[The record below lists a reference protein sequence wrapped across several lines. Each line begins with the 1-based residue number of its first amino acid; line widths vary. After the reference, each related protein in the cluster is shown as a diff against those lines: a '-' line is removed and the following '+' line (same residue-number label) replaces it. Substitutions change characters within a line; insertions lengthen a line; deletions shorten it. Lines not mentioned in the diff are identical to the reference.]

1 MKIRLKTLEALKD
14 HPDWEIKDN
23 WLKHKHCNYMID
35 ISAINF
41 AYNKTLGTIVMS
53 TNIRNYYTT
62 DRHRLKGFETRQY
75 AYLDSMIEEIIPE

>member
-23 WLKHKHCNYMID
+23 WLKYKYCNYMID
-35 ISAINF
+35 INAINL

-53 TNIRNYYTT
+53 VNIRDYSTG
-62 DRHRLKGFETRQY
+62 RHRVKGFETQRY